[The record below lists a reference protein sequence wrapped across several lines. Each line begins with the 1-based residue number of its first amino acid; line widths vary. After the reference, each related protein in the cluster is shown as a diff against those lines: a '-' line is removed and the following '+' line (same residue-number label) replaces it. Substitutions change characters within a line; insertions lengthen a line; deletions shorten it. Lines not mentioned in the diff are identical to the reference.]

1 MDKYLEL
8 EKRIIDKDKSPE
20 KVIEAIY
27 AVRENKIAVPEVAI
41 SDILEKLNN
50 FEQKKGFLKKGFTQ
64 QELAKSF
71 NTNITY
77 LSFVINEFKAKN
89 FNTYLNELRIHYIIY
104 KLYHNPDFL
113 KYTIE
118 GLIKERGI
126 TSRQNFS
133 DLFSGN
139 QWYPPNRFYKAKK
152 KRT

>member
-1 MDKYLEL
+1 MLFPK
-8 EKRIIDKDKSPE
+8 
-20 KVIEAIY
+20 
-27 AVRENKIAVPEVAI
+27 VAI

-50 FEQKKGFLKKGFTQ
+50 FEQKKGFLKKGLAQ

-89 FNTYLNELRIHYIIY
+89 FNTYLNELRIHYIIH

-133 DLFSGN
+133 DLFQEINGIRPTDFIK
-139 QWYPPNRFYKAKK
+139 QRKK
-152 KRT
+152 ELEEQGDISAAIPSSES